1 MKETEREIQELSLFD
16 LSEEK
21 SADKSTGNKLEAVEA
36 DFKCVHKVVWEDLF
50 SGFDEMYA
58 ITYSSGIDFI
68 SRVLPNFKNAEIIF
82 GCEAVLDD
90 SVAMVM
96 SVQLSQLKFVTKHK
110 SADMLAQRLDNETL
124 KLYVSRAIKSHE
136 KIYLLKSYDGR
147 VRVITGSA
155 NLSYSAFNGIQREN
169 ITYMDNISAYEY
181 YYEQFERFKMECAD
195 NVEHKCITKLIAKP
209 DSSVDE
215 LLDSLP
221 ISATI
226 KARKAVIL
234 SETEEPEYVIAVD
247 DEKISKEIIVFHSN
261 ESDKFN
267 IFFSSSKFLITDY
280 SSIAYDFSYKENA
293 VAIYYEPLANM
304 EANYQIRRE
313 FYENN
318 CGLIAKNLEE
328 IGMIFKEKYDK
339 QYLENQVKKFFEYR
353 DNYNTQ
359 RVRDSIQD
367 FLEND

>member
-1 MKETEREIQELSLFD
+1 MYRRFQNERTVRAEFAAKEYMMHSKGIVVSWFAMPIFGEERMKLFYPFLHINYIFVPHGISYD
-16 LSEEK
+16 KNSFYLNK
-21 SADKSTGNKLEAVEA
+21 SIWGTYKATYVSSKLEKEYLE
-36 DFKCVHKVVWEDLF
+36 KCN
-50 SGFDEMYA
+50 GY
-58 ITYSSGIDFI
+58 
-68 SRVLPNFKNAEIIF
+68 RNVLIKGYPRMDKWFNCHLNQKQ
-82 GCEAVLDD
+82 V
-90 SVAMVM
+90 
-96 SVQLSQLKFVTKHK
+96 FVFPTWR
-110 SADMLAQRLDNETL
+110 S
-124 KLYVSRAIKSHE
+124 
-136 KIYLLKSYDGR
+136 
-147 VRVITGSA
+147 
-155 NLSYSAFNGIQREN
+155 
-169 ITYMDNISAYEY
+169 NISDQYIELISEICEY
-181 YYEQFERFKMECAD
+181 ITNEFPDMQIIYVAHPSIEQ
-195 NVEHKCITKLIAKP
+195 NVFFSIEQKL
-209 DSSVDE
+209 
-215 LLDSLP
+215 
-221 ISATI
+221 
-226 KARKAVIL
+226 
-234 SETEEPEYVIAVD
+234 
-247 DEKISKEIIVFHSN
+247 EKISKEIIVFHSN

>member
-1 MKETEREIQELSLFD
+1 MTFTLNQKQ
-16 LSEEK
+16 
-21 SADKSTGNKLEAVEA
+21 V
-36 DFKCVHKVVWEDLF
+36 
-50 SGFDEMYA
+50 
-58 ITYSSGIDFI
+58 
-68 SRVLPNFKNAEIIF
+68 
-82 GCEAVLDD
+82 
-90 SVAMVM
+90 
-96 SVQLSQLKFVTKHK
+96 FVFPTWR
-110 SADMLAQRLDNETL
+110 S
-124 KLYVSRAIKSHE
+124 
-136 KIYLLKSYDGR
+136 
-147 VRVITGSA
+147 
-155 NLSYSAFNGIQREN
+155 
-169 ITYMDNISAYEY
+169 NISDQYIELISEICEY
-181 YYEQFERFKMECAD
+181 ITNEFPDMQIIYVAHPSIEQ
-195 NVEHKCITKLIAKP
+195 NVFFSIEQKL
-209 DSSVDE
+209 
-215 LLDSLP
+215 
-221 ISATI
+221 
-226 KARKAVIL
+226 
-234 SETEEPEYVIAVD
+234 
-247 DEKISKEIIVFHSN
+247 EKISKEIIVFHSN

-367 FLEND
+367 FLENDG